1 MPKNHFAEKP
11 IFAVPSV
18 LNKETVISV
27 ESGTTS
33 ALEVLRNAIQ
43 MEIEGKDF
51 FERAAG
57 MVKHQRSKDTFI
69 SLVKQEQ
76 RHVDILGEELNRL
89 EHGEEWASLQ
99 DMKRSAPTFARVSV
113 FQDRAFR
120 HLKLSPDAGELEV
133 LKVGI
138 EVEQKSIEYYRS
150 AGSRT
155 DDSRAREIFNWLV
168 GEEAGHLTILNAEY
182 ENRTKSGFYYDTMEF
197 SLETF

>member
-1 MPKNHFAEKP
+1 MGG
-11 IFAVPSV
+11 SRSGV
-18 LNKETVISV
+18 LEILK
-27 ESGTTS
+27 
-33 ALEVLRNAIQ
+33 NAID
-43 MEIEGKDF
+43 MEFEGKDF

-57 MVKHQRSKDTFI
+57 MVKHQRSKDMFV

-89 EHGEEWASLQ
+89 ERGKDWASLQ
-99 DMKRSAPTFARVSV
+99 DMKRNAPTYTRISV
-113 FQDRAFR
+113 FQDNSLK
-120 HLKLSPDAGELEV
+120 HLRLSPDAGELEV

-138 EVEQKSIEYYRS
+138 DVEQKSIDYYRD

-155 DDSRAREIFNWLV
+155 DSAKAREIFNWLV

-182 ENRTKSGFYYDTMEF
+182 ENRTKAGFYYDNMEF